1 MKMVGQIHN
10 KTMSTDSTK
19 KRKKIDKKTNVLD
32 EEALGKKQ
40 NREQKTKKQKQRM
53 VDQLHYINHNII

>member
-19 KRKKIDKKTNVLD
+19 KRKQIKSKCVLD

-40 NREQKTKKQKQRM
+40 KQRGENK
-53 VDQLHYINHNII
+53 ITKTENG